1 MADTE
6 TKKNEE
12 TKAPVKTEETKAPEK
27 TEETKAPENADRKKD
42 ILDDIDEG
50 DLILQNERESIPLTP
65 ENAVFTRSKGGLIS
79 LSLKKEDGETE
90 EFERVVIL
98 RAFPVTNPTEF
109 LSVREG
115 DGKQNE
121 RGHEIG
127 MVRRMSDFDGETQ
140 QLFLEELDRRYFT
153 PVIKKITNVK
163 EKFGFSY
170 WEAQTTAGN
179 VTFILN
185 NPFNN
190 IRVLDDGRVYINDL
204 DGNSFLIPDPKKL
217 DPYSYRKIEVYL

>member
-6 TKKNEE
+6 KN
-12 TKAPVKTEETKAPEK
+12 TAVKPAEKPEK
-27 TEETKAPENADRKKD
+27 EKKD
-42 ILDDIDEG
+42 ILDDIDDG

-65 ENAVFTRSKGGLIS
+65 ENATFTRSAGGLIS
-79 LSLKKEDGETE
+79 LSLKKEDGTTE

-98 RAFPVTNPTEF
+98 RAFPVTNPDEF

-115 DGKQNE
+115 DGRQNE

-127 MVRRMSDFDGETQ
+127 MVRRMSDFDAETGK
-140 QLFLEELDRRYFT
+140 LFLEELDRRYFT
-153 PVIKKITNVK
+153 PIIQKITGVK

-170 WEAQTTAGN
+170 WDAQTTAGN

-204 DGNSFLIPDPKKL
+204 DGNSFLIPDAKKL

>member
-6 TKKNEE
+6 KN
-12 TKAPVKTEETKAPEK
+12 AVKPAAKPEK
-27 TEETKAPENADRKKD
+27 EKKD
-42 ILDDIDEG
+42 ILDEIDDG
-50 DLILQNERESIPLTP
+50 DLILQNERESVPLTP
-65 ENAVFTRSKGGLIS
+65 ENAVFTRSAGGLIS
-79 LSLKKEDGETE
+79 LSLKKEDGTTE

-98 RAFPVTNPTEF
+98 RAFPVTNPNEF

-127 MVRRMSDFDGETQ
+127 MVRRMSDFDEATGK
-140 QLFLEELDRRYFT
+140 LFLEELDRRYFT
-153 PVIKKITNVK
+153 PIINRITAVK

-170 WEAQTTAGN
+170 WDAQTTAGN

-204 DGNSFLIPDPKKL
+204 DGNSFLIPDAKKL
-217 DPYSYRKIEVYL
+217 DPFSYRKIEVYL